1 MKYVLYTIA
10 FVIGFFLFVPL
21 HGDAEIRHFPLL
33 VLIVSLALLAAL
45 IRLGRYGV
53 LMAKNQKL
61 LRQRG
66 MKPTKIRFLPW
77 ASWFHGRYSMMFQ
90 HEGKNVQIIF
100 LCVKKNNQL
109 YHFEKND
116 KLEIYRAIRAVTISP
131 PDSRTKRYRYKFHPP
146 LDIPKV
152 GQQRIRWDESADIG
166 MILFD
171 RLPAA
176 HLCVLLGLFM
186 VGTGIQGFRKNLNP
200 AASANL
206 DPARLK
212 QSWLMRIFL
221 FCGGIIQG
229 AFGSGG
235 PFMVIYA
242 AKALPDKTVFRVTL
256 SLFWLMTNSCRL
268 INWSIQN
275 TIWNWENLRLLLILF
290 PFMITGLLLGD
301 MLHRKVSTYYF
312 RLGVYTLL
320 GISGIF
326 MFAANIRLIF

>member
-1 MKYVLYTIA
+1 MWSIIFAGLIIFATHLLEGISGFGGSVLALPFLDMTIGLKTAVKLLCILGWIMALYIVLRSWKSILWKEFLYIA
-10 FVIGFFLFVPL
+10 FWAG
-21 HGDAEIRHFPLL
+21 
-33 VLIVSLALLAAL
+33 
-45 IRLGRYGV
+45 LGLPV
-53 LMAKNQKL
+53 
-61 LRQRG
+61 G
-66 MKPTKIRFLPW
+66 ML
-77 ASWFHGRYSMMFQ
+77 
-90 HEGKNVQIIF
+90 
-100 LCVKKNNQL
+100 
-109 YHFEKND
+109 
-116 KLEIYRAIRAVTISP
+116 
-131 PDSRTKRYRYKFHPP
+131 
-146 LDIPKV
+146 
-152 GQQRIRWDESADIG
+152 
-166 MILFD
+166 LFD